1 MCELHLTSLNV
12 CKVHA
17 KGNTL
22 PRFLETFPVS
32 VASTSRFLWFCF
44 SLLFL
49 LPLFQPIRFKA
60 DWTLINLV
68 WFNDTWEKSSWSLAI
83 PSSHKFKQSAYQ
95 CKREYHQVFQ
105 EFHLGM
111 LSKPLVVSHFLVRY
125 LFPCWSDLHTNCL
138 EAWRKFGVFEITK
151 ATNLIYFL
159 ANTIWGRL
167 MESEAPHYETIHWKR
182 KTTIRFLYRCWQ
194 WGRTYITMYKG
205 PLRAQSQVQT

>member
-1 MCELHLTSLNV
+1 M
-12 CKVHA
+12 
-17 KGNTL
+17 
-22 PRFLETFPVS
+22 S

-49 LPLFQPIRFKA
+49 PPLFQPNRFKA
-60 DWTLINLV
+60 DWTLIYLV

-125 LFPCWSDLHTNCL
+125 LFPCWSDWHTNCL
-138 EAWRKFGVFEITK
+138 EACGSQSIWNHKSNEFDIFSGQHYLRKAHGKWSSSLWDYSLKKKNHSQIS
-151 ATNLIYFL
+151 L
-159 ANTIWGRL
+159 L
-167 MESEAPHYETIHWKR
+167 M
-182 KTTIRFLYRCWQ
+182 L
-194 WGRTYITMYKG
+194 TM
-205 PLRAQSQVQT
+205 R

>member
-111 LSKPLVVSHFLVRY
+111 LSKPLVMSHFLVRY

-138 EAWRKFGVFEITK
+138 EACGSQSIWNHKSNEFDIFSGQHYLRKAHGKWSSSLWDYSLKKKNHSQIS
-151 ATNLIYFL
+151 L
-159 ANTIWGRL
+159 L
-167 MESEAPHYETIHWKR
+167 M
-182 KTTIRFLYRCWQ
+182 L
-194 WGRTYITMYKG
+194 TM
-205 PLRAQSQVQT
+205 R

>member
-1 MCELHLTSLNV
+1 MCELHLTSSNF

-22 PRFLETFPVS
+22 ARFLETFPVS

-49 LPLFQPIRFKA
+49 PPLFQPIRFKA

-83 PSSHKFKQSAYQ
+83 PSSHKFKQFAYQ

-111 LSKPLVVSHFLVRY
+111 LSKPLVVSHLLVRY
-125 LFPCWSDLHTNCL
+125 LFPCWSDLHANCL
-138 EAWRKFGVFEITK
+138 EACGSQSIWNHKSNELDIFSGQHYLRKVHGKWSSSLWDYSLKKKNHSQIS
-151 ATNLIYFL
+151 L
-159 ANTIWGRL
+159 L
-167 MESEAPHYETIHWKR
+167 M
-182 KTTIRFLYRCWQ
+182 L
-194 WGRTYITMYKG
+194 TM
-205 PLRAQSQVQT
+205 R

>member
-1 MCELHLTSLNV
+1 MCELHLTSSNV

-32 VASTSRFLWFCF
+32 VTSTSRFLWFCF

-49 LPLFQPIRFKA
+49 PPLFQPIRFKA
-60 DWTLINLV
+60 DWTLIYLV

-125 LFPCWSDLHTNCL
+125 LFPCWSDWHTNCL
-138 EAWRKFGVFEITK
+138 EACGSQSIWNHKSNEFDIFSGQHYLRKAHGKWSSSLWDYSLKKKNHSQIS
-151 ATNLIYFL
+151 L
-159 ANTIWGRL
+159 L
-167 MESEAPHYETIHWKR
+167 M
-182 KTTIRFLYRCWQ
+182 L
-194 WGRTYITMYKG
+194 TM
-205 PLRAQSQVQT
+205 R